1 MLILIMPPVSIS
13 KSVWISY
20 NVILEWF
27 GDCTMKI
34 KERRLSV
41 VVLGMIL
48 DDLEPRWRFH
58 NAS

>member
-1 MLILIMPPVSIS
+1 M
-13 KSVWISY
+13 
-20 NVILEWF
+20 ILEWF